1 MSNRA
6 MIECSRVK
14 YNKVDPM
21 WSVVESGR
29 AMVVCSI
36 VK

>member
-1 MSNRA
+1 

-21 WSVVESGR
+21 ESVVESGR
-29 AMVVCSI
+29 AMVVCSR